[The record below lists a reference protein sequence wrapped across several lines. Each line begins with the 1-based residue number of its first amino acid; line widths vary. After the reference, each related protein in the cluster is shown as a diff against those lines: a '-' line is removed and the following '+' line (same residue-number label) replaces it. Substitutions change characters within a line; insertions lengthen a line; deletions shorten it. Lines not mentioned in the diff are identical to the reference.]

1 MAQNSQT
8 NQSVDK
14 VELLK
19 IKSKIA
25 HLRIIKGKIL
35 QASTSQDMSGADG
48 PHYTLTSL
56 KRKGYPLTEGIMQ
69 LASQD
74 SKFAKYYLI
83 DSQDTNGNGWGVTE
97 GSIKQNIK
105 SFIDM
110 PFVVTAKEW
119 IPDSPYETQYDH
131 PFIPSNDLQSI
142 FAHQE
147 KFRVGTIVKV
157 AKEEDNGK
165 WYAMIKINS
174 KYAHLSLP
182 PFCSPAIYQIDPH
195 EAEGHM
201 TKWIGLHL
209 AGLMSDPAY
218 GPRVAILRGACT
230 GNGSSCSHQ
239 FKMAKDTSSN
249 AIKPFKQQDQSGL
262 DITETDKIDS
272 PLAEKETTSIK
283 KGQCACPV
291 QIAELQKRLLPHMTL
306 KQKISKLK
314 QTREAILSKIE
325 SVNTIPPVPTVQK
338 LDDKETIKNRE
349 EKPKLDDVKPV
360 ELAKQ
365 DIEEM
370 EKVVEKHQ
378 KREAKQLTLKIKEG
392 ILKTLEKINE

>member
-1 MAQNSQT
+1 MT
-8 NQSVDK
+8 L
-14 VELLK
+14 ERLK

-25 HLRIIKGKIL
+25 HLQIIKGKIKM
-35 QASTSQDMSGADG
+35 ASTSQDMSGADG
-48 PHYTLTSL
+48 PHYKLTSL
-56 KRKGYPLTEGIMQ
+56 KRKGYPVQEGMLK

-97 GSIKQNIK
+97 ASIKENIK

-131 PFIPSNDLQSI
+131 PFIPSNDLRSI

-157 AKEEDNGK
+157 AKEDDNGK
-165 WYAMIKINS
+165 WYAMIKINP

-195 EAEGHM
+195 ESEGQM

-218 GPRVAILRGACT
+218 GPRVAILRGSCS
-230 GNGSSCSHQ
+230 GNGTTCSHQ
-239 FKMAKDTSSN
+239 FKMAKDSSSN
-249 AIKPFKQQDQSGL
+249 AIKPFPQQDQSGL

-272 PLAEKETTSIK
+272 PLAEKEEESIK
-283 KGQCACPV
+283 NAQCACPV

-314 QTREAILSKIE
+314 QARAKIATQSKIE
-325 SVNTIPPVPTVQK
+325 SVNTIPPIPTVQK
-338 LDDKETIKNRE
+338 LEDTKTIKERE
-349 EKPKLDDVKPV
+349 EKPKVEDVRPV
-360 ELAKQ
+360 ELAKE
-365 DIEEM
+365 DFEEM
-370 EKVVEKHQ
+370 EKLVNENKVK
-378 KREAKQLTLKIKEG
+378 EATELTTKVK
-392 ILKTLEKINE
+392 KAMLEALEND